1 MKYIGNDSQQTAH
14 RVGVIITNLGTP
26 ERPEPAALRRYLK
39 QFLSDPRIV
48 EMPKLLWW
56 LVLHAIILRIRPS
69 RSAANYKKIWTDKGS
84 PLAVHTGDLANGLRQ
99 ALENRFGENLLIDYA
114 MRYGSPSINQVMQQ
128 QFDQGVTKLLVLP
141 LYPQY
146 SCSTTGSTFD
156 AIAADFSQRR
166 TLPDLQFVG
175 SYYDRSEFIMALC
188 SSIKTHWEQYGRA
201 DKIIFSYHGEPKRY
215 VDKGDPYQYQCEE
228 TSRLLAAAL
237 NLNEQEYFT
246 AYQSRFGR
254 EEWLRPYLDE
264 TLKSFPGQGVKSVQ
278 IVCPGFAVDCL
289 ETLDEIAM
297 ENRDYFVEAGG
308 KRYEYIPCL
317 NSTAHHIDALAAV
330 IADQL
335 SCWLPKR
342 NNPKE

>member
-1 MKYIGNDSQQTAH
+1 MKYIGNDSQQAAH

-48 EMPKLLWW
+48 EMPRLLWW
-56 LVLHAIILRIRPS
+56 LVLHGVILRIRPR
-69 RSAANYKKIWTDKGS
+69 RSAANYKKIWTDQGS
-84 PLAVHTGDLANGLRQ
+84 PLAVHTKDLAGGLRRE
-99 ALENRFGENLLIDYA
+99 LENRFGENLLVDYA
-114 MRYGSPSINQVMQQ
+114 MRYGSPAISQVMQQ
-128 QFDQGVTKLLVLP
+128 QFDRGVTKLLVLP

-156 AIAADFSQRR
+156 AVAADFSQRR

-175 SYYDRSEFIMALC
+175 SYYDHSEFIMALC
-188 SSIKTHWEQYGRA
+188 SSIRTHWEQYGRA

-215 VDKGDPYQYQCEE
+215 VDNGDPYQFQCEE
-228 TSRLLAAAL
+228 TSRLLALAL
-237 NLNEQEYFT
+237 GLKEEEHFT

-264 TLKSFPGQGVKSVQ
+264 TLKSFPALGVKSVQ

-297 ENRDYFVEAGG
+297 ENRAYFLEAGG
-308 KRYEYIPCL
+308 ERYDYIPCL
-317 NSTAHHIDALAAV
+317 NSSIHHVEALATV

-335 SCWLPKR
+335 SCWLPQCK
-342 NNPKE
+342 NPEE

>member
-1 MKYIGNDSQQTAH
+1 MKYIGNDSQPVTS

-26 ERPEPAALRRYLK
+26 DSPEPAALRRYLK

-48 EMPKLLWW
+48 EIPRLLWR
-56 LVLHAIILRIRPS
+56 LVLHGVILRIRPR

-84 PLAVHTGDLANGLRQ
+84 PLAVHTRDLANGLQQ
-99 ALENRFGENLLIDYA
+99 ALKKRFGENLLVDYA
-114 MRYGSPSINQVMQQ
+114 MRYGSPPISRTMQQ
-128 QFDQGVTKLLVLP
+128 QFDQGVQKLLVLP

-166 TLPDLQFVG
+166 TLPDLQFVAN
-175 SYYDRSEFIMALC
+175 YYDHSEFIMALC
-188 SSIKTHWEQYGRA
+188 SSIKTHWEQFGRA
-201 DKIIFSYHGEPKRY
+201 DRIIFSYHGEPKRY
-215 VDKGDPYQYQCEE
+215 VDNGDPYQFQCEE

-237 NLNEQEYFT
+237 DLNEQEYLT

-264 TLKSFPGQGVKSVQ
+264 TLRSFPAQGVKSVQ

-289 ETLDEIAM
+289 ETLDEIAV
-297 ENRDYFVEAGG
+297 ENRDYFLEAGG
-308 KRYEYIPCL
+308 ERYEYIPCL
-317 NSTAHHIDALAAV
+317 NSSVDHIEALATV
-330 IADQL
+330 IADRL
-335 SCWLPKR
+335 SCWLPECK
-342 NNPKE
+342 NPEE